1 MKVRELVEELNGVDP
16 ELDVVICTT
25 NDMGEVFAWNVTHTS
40 RGWEPSGVF
49 SIESNDENL
58 VLF

>member
-1 MKVRELVEELNGVDP
+1 MKVKELIEKLKEVDQ
-16 ELDVVICTT
+16 ELDVVICTM
-25 NDMGEVFAWNVTHTS
+25 NDMEEMFAWNVTHTS